1 MEIIFNDNSIQT
13 GYRVKIPKAIV
24 DTLQLKEGEKIIIK
38 FDVNKKIIIIEG
50 NGKKEGKNGKKSN

>member
-24 DTLQLKEGEKIIIK
+24 DTLGLKEGERIKIK
-38 FDVNKKIIIIEG
+38 FDSDNKKIIIEG
-50 NGKKEGKNGKKSN
+50 DVNGKKR